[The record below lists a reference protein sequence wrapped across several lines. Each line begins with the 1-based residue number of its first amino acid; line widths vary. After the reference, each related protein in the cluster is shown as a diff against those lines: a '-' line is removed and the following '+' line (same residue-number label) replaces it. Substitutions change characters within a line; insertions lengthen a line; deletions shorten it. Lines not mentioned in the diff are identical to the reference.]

1 MAAMAAGSGPRLVRH
16 IAVVGLM
23 GSGKSS
29 VGSRIAATLGWP
41 MRDSDADIEASQ
53 GHTVRELRDTLG
65 TDAMHALESRQ
76 LLDALAAPGM
86 SVVCP
91 AASVAD
97 DDACLAA
104 LGQADVAVVFLT
116 VDPAIAAKRFAPGDH
131 RPWYGS
137 DPVVFLAA
145 QAATRYPRFRSVNP
159 VELATDTNTPDEVAA
174 LALAQLAA
182 RGVHWA

>member
-1 MAAMAAGSGPRLVRH
+1 MAIVRH

-41 MRDSDADIEASQ
+41 IRDSDADIEAAE
-53 GHTVRELRDTLG
+53 GHTVRELRDSLG
-65 TDAMHALESRQ
+65 TDAMHALEARQ
-76 LLDALAAPGM
+76 LLDALAAPGP

-91 AASVAD
+91 AAYVAD

-104 LGQADVAVVFLT
+104 LARSEVAVVFLT
-116 VDPAIAAKRFAPGDH
+116 VSPAVAATRFAPGDH

-145 QAATRYPRFRSVNP
+145 QAVTRYPRFRSLNP

-182 RGVHWA
+182 RGVRWA

>member
-1 MAAMAAGSGPRLVRH
+1 MATEQQSRLVRH
-16 IAVVGLM
+16 VAVVGLM

-41 MRDSDADIEASQ
+41 MRDSDADIEAQQ
-53 GHTVRELRDTLG
+53 GHTVRELRASLG

-76 LLDALAAPGM
+76 LLDALAAPGS

-104 LGQADVAVVFLT
+104 LARPDVAVVFLT

-131 RPWYGS
+131 RPWYGA

-145 QAATRYPRFRSVNP
+145 QAATRYPRFRSFNP
-159 VELATDTNTPDEVAA
+159 VELATDRHTPDEVAA
-174 LALAQLAA
+174 RALEQLAA
-182 RGVHWA
+182 RGVRWA